1 MTFEAG
7 TYRGQLK
14 GAVCCEAKTG
24 TLQLALKFDV
34 AEHWNGTGWEGVATP
49 GEHTVFVSLTDKAWP
64 YSIAKLERLNFNGD
78 FANPEFRLDPAGVD
92 LMCSDESYNGK
103 PTQRWELGGYGVAR
117 EQAATDK
124 LKRLNSR
131 WRATSRT
138 PKRVTPTT
146 KAPKPLATPTAPPAV
161 PKPSSEPVRTSSR
174 DQAWNTLC
182 EMWSDRTEAELH
194 ERWAETIAERLI
206 PEDKFT
212 AEDWGRVEAALEI
225 PF

>member
-1 MTFEAG
+1 MPFEPG

-14 GAVCCEAKTG
+14 EAVCCEAKTG

-34 AEHWNGTGWEGVATP
+34 AERWNGTAWEGVAAP
-49 GEHTVFVSLTDKAWP
+49 GERTVFVSLTDKAWP
-64 YSIAKLERLNFNGD
+64 YSTAKLERLNFNGD

-92 LMCSDESYNGK
+92 LMCSDESYNRK
-103 PTQRWELGGYGVAR
+103 PTERWELGGYGVAR

-124 LKRLNSR
+124 LKRLNSL
-131 WRATSRT
+131 WRARS
-138 PKRVTPTT
+138 PKRATPT
-146 KAPKPLATPTAPPAV
+146 KAPTTPSTPTAPPAV
-161 PKPSSEPVRTSSR
+161 PKPPSEPVRTSNR

-212 AEDWGRVEAALEI
+212 AEDWGRVEAALRI

>member
-1 MTFEAG
+1 MSFEPG
-7 TYRGQLK
+7 TYRGTLAE
-14 GAVCCEAKTG
+14 AVTCEAKTG

-34 AEHWNGTGWEGVATP
+34 AEHWNGTAWEGVATP
-49 GEHTVFVSLTDKAWP
+49 GERTVFVSLTEKAWP

-78 FANPEFRLDPAGVD
+78 FANPEFGLDPAGVD

-103 PTQRWELGGYGVAR
+103 PTERWELGGYGVAR

-131 WRATSRT
+131 WRATS
-138 PKRVTPTT
+138 PKRTTST
-146 KAPKPLATPTAPPAV
+146 KAPTTPSIPTAPPAV
-161 PKPSSEPVRTSSR
+161 PKPSSEAVRTSSR

-182 EMWSDRTEAELH
+182 ETWSDRTEAELH

-212 AEDWGRVEAALEI
+212 AEDWGRVEAALKI
-225 PF
+225 HF